1 MSWTDVVGV
10 KVLVSR
16 DGQVSVSRG
25 ARCEVCGPAR
35 CGFASNEFPV
45 GLSLSL
51 QGGSLNGGVS
61 YKACHRLAMSPC
73 PVVGVSCVSRV
84 YLQ

>member
-1 MSWTDVVGV
+1 VSWTDVVGV

-16 DGQVSVSRG
+16 G

-35 CGFASNEFPV
+35 FGFASNELPV

-61 YKACHRLAMSPC
+61 YKACHRRRAMSPC
-73 PVVGVSCVSRV
+73 PVVGVSC
-84 YLQ
+84 

>member
-10 KVLVSR
+10 KVL
-16 DGQVSVSRG
+16 VSRG

-35 CGFASNEFPV
+35 CGFASNELPV

-61 YKACHRLAMSPC
+61 YKACHRRRAMSPC
-73 PVVGVSCVSRV
+73 PVVGVSC
-84 YLQ
+84 

>member
-16 DGQVSVSRG
+16 G

-35 CGFASNEFPV
+35 CVFASNELPV

-61 YKACHRLAMSPC
+61 YKACHRRRAMSPC
-73 PVVGVSCVSRV
+73 PVVGVSC
-84 YLQ
+84 